1 MKMGRTTFVINSL
14 KRSMMNR
21 TAQNLTQKTAPT
33 IFRTFMNVLGK
44 INGKGSGRI
53 NDVIDHYDWDW
64 LDY

>member
-1 MKMGRTTFVINSL
+1 
-14 KRSMMNR
+14 MNR